1 MPSNKK
7 KDYGRLV
14 RIPDDVYLALEI
26 ICEMEYRSIPQ
37 QVEKF
42 LRENPEINKH
52 IHKVKK
58 KKKNEIKERYDGYSM
73 IRVQKST
80 MKRIAINA
88 EKNNRTKTKQIEK
101 YLTEAIAKG
110 KKKGRKK

>member
-14 RIPDDVYLALEI
+14 RIQDDVYLALEI
-26 ICEMEYRSIPQ
+26 ICEKEYRSIPQ

-58 KKKNEIKERYDGYSM
+58 KKKNETKERYNGYSM

-101 YLTEAIAKG
+101 YLTEAIAKK
-110 KKKGRKK
+110 KKKGRK

>member
-7 KDYGRLV
+7 KNYGKLI
-14 RIPDDVYLALEI
+14 RIPDDIWTALDI
-26 ICEMEYRSIPQ
+26 IAEKEYRSIPQ
-37 QVEKF
+37 QLEKF
-42 LRENPEINKH
+42 LREHSEIKKN
-52 IHKVKK
+52 IPKVKK

-73 IRVQKST
+73 IRVQQST

-101 YLTEAIAKG
+101 YLTEAIAKE
-110 KKKGRKK
+110 KKKGRK

>member
-7 KDYGRLV
+7 KNYGKLI
-14 RIPDDVYLALEI
+14 RIPDDIWTALDI
-26 ICEMEYRSIPQ
+26 IAEKEYRSIPQ

-42 LRENPEINKH
+42 LRENPEIKKH
-52 IHKVKK
+52 IPKVDKK
-58 KKKNEIKERYDGYSM
+58 EKNEIKERYDGYSM

-88 EKNNRTKTKQIEK
+88 EKNNRTKTKQVDK
-101 YLTEAIAKG
+101 YLTEATARE
-110 KKKGRKK
+110 KKKGSKK